1 MEFSDLNHMKKQV
14 FKSSRMIGDATSNY
28 ILFTLSSNVYHH
40 HFKMSMDIS
49 VFYPAP

>member
-1 MEFSDLNHMKKQV
+1 MKISQSESYEKAGLQ
-14 FKSSRMIGDATSNY
+14 ILTHIDDATSNY
-28 ILFTLSSNVYHH
+28 MLFTLSSNVYHH